1 MYKDIEYEKWFP
13 QRLTQLR
20 AQKGVSA
27 RDMSLSIGQN
37 TGYINSIENG
47 KNFPTM
53 KNFFY
58 ICEYLHI
65 TPQEFFEDGNA
76 DPETIRGL
84 VENLKKLDGEQVVL
98 DDGRFE
104 LLLVPNPKNA
114 AELQNLIWALLN
126 QQYDAG
132 GLIFRHVTAL
142 HVETD
147 EDLPWSLDGEYAPS
161 RPAVDITNRQRALT
175 MLL

>member
-65 TPQEFFEDGNA
+65 TPQEFFED
-76 DPETIRGL
+76 TIRGL
-84 VENLKKLDGEQVVL
+84 VENLKKLDGEQVDALSKIV
-98 DDGRFE
+98 DG
-104 LLLVPNPKNA
+104 LV
-114 AELQNLIWALLN
+114 
-126 QQYDAG
+126 
-132 GLIFRHVTAL
+132 R
-142 HVETD
+142 
-147 EDLPWSLDGEYAPS
+147 
-161 RPAVDITNRQRALT
+161 
-175 MLL
+175 

>member
-65 TPQEFFEDGNA
+65 TPQEFFEDGNV

-84 VENLKKLDGEQVVL
+84 VENLKKLDGEQVDALSKIV
-98 DDGRFE
+98 DG
-104 LLLVPNPKNA
+104 LV
-114 AELQNLIWALLN
+114 
-126 QQYDAG
+126 
-132 GLIFRHVTAL
+132 R
-142 HVETD
+142 
-147 EDLPWSLDGEYAPS
+147 
-161 RPAVDITNRQRALT
+161 
-175 MLL
+175 

>member
-1 MYKDIEYEKWFP
+1 MYKNIEYEKWFP

-20 AQKGVSA
+20 TQKSVSA

-65 TPQEFFEDGNA
+65 TPKEFFDVDAG
-76 DPETIRGL
+76 DPEALREMIA
-84 VENLKKLDGEQVVL
+84 NLKKLDPDEFAALSKIVNS
-98 DDGRFE
+98 
-104 LLLVPNPKNA
+104 LVK
-114 AELQNLIWALLN
+114 
-126 QQYDAG
+126 
-132 GLIFRHVTAL
+132 
-142 HVETD
+142 
-147 EDLPWSLDGEYAPS
+147 
-161 RPAVDITNRQRALT
+161 
-175 MLL
+175 

>member
-1 MYKDIEYEKWFP
+1 MQKNVEYEKWFP

-20 AQKGVSA
+20 AQRGVSA

-65 TPQEFFEDGNA
+65 TPKEFFDVDAG
-76 DPETIRGL
+76 DPEMLRRI
-84 VENLKKLDGEQVVL
+84 VANLKKLDPEE
-98 DDGRFE
+98 FE
-104 LLLVPNPKNA
+104 
-114 AELQNLIWALLN
+114 ALSR
-126 QQYDAG
+126 
-132 GLIFRHVTAL
+132 I
-142 HVETD
+142 VE
-147 EDLPWSLDGEYAPS
+147 SLAK
-161 RPAVDITNRQRALT
+161 
-175 MLL
+175 

>member
-20 AQKGVSA
+20 TQKSVSA

-65 TPQEFFEDGNA
+65 TPKEFFEVDAG
-76 DPETIRGL
+76 DPEALREMIA
-84 VENLKKLDGEQVVL
+84 NLKKLDPDE
-98 DDGRFE
+98 FE
-104 LLLVPNPKNA
+104 ALSKIVNGLVK
-114 AELQNLIWALLN
+114 
-126 QQYDAG
+126 
-132 GLIFRHVTAL
+132 
-142 HVETD
+142 
-147 EDLPWSLDGEYAPS
+147 
-161 RPAVDITNRQRALT
+161 
-175 MLL
+175 

>member
-65 TPQEFFEDGNA
+65 TPQEFFEGGNA

-84 VENLKKLDGEQVVL
+84 VENLKKLDGEQVDALSKIV
-98 DDGRFE
+98 DG
-104 LLLVPNPKNA
+104 LV
-114 AELQNLIWALLN
+114 
-126 QQYDAG
+126 
-132 GLIFRHVTAL
+132 R
-142 HVETD
+142 
-147 EDLPWSLDGEYAPS
+147 
-161 RPAVDITNRQRALT
+161 
-175 MLL
+175 

>member
-84 VENLKKLDGEQVVL
+84 VENLKKLDGEQVDALSKSVN
-98 DDGRFE
+98 G
-104 LLLVPNPKNA
+104 LV
-114 AELQNLIWALLN
+114 
-126 QQYDAG
+126 
-132 GLIFRHVTAL
+132 R
-142 HVETD
+142 
-147 EDLPWSLDGEYAPS
+147 
-161 RPAVDITNRQRALT
+161 
-175 MLL
+175 

>member
-1 MYKDIEYEKWFP
+1 MCQKKPNKNLCSVRYNMLKGRWQIVHSDIEYEKWFP

-20 AQKGVSA
+20 MQKGVSA

-65 TPQEFFEDGNA
+65 TPKEFFEDGSA
-76 DPETIRGL
+76 DPETIRKM
-84 VENLKKLDGEQVVL
+84 VENLKRLDGEQV
-98 DDGRFE
+98 D
-104 LLLVPNPKNA
+104 
-114 AELQNLIWALLN
+114 ALSKIVE
-126 QQYDAG
+126 
-132 GLIFRHVTAL
+132 GLAK
-142 HVETD
+142 
-147 EDLPWSLDGEYAPS
+147 
-161 RPAVDITNRQRALT
+161 
-175 MLL
+175 

>member
-53 KNFFY
+53 KNFFS

-84 VENLKKLDGEQVVL
+84 VENLKKLDGEQVDALSKIVN
-98 DDGRFE
+98 G
-104 LLLVPNPKNA
+104 LV
-114 AELQNLIWALLN
+114 
-126 QQYDAG
+126 
-132 GLIFRHVTAL
+132 R
-142 HVETD
+142 
-147 EDLPWSLDGEYAPS
+147 
-161 RPAVDITNRQRALT
+161 
-175 MLL
+175 

>member
-1 MYKDIEYEKWFP
+1 MLKGWWRSVYKDIEYEKWFP

-20 AQKGVSA
+20 VQRGVSA

-65 TPQEFFEDGNA
+65 TPKEFFDVDAN
-76 DPETIRGL
+76 DPEALRGM
-84 VENLKKLDGEQVVL
+84 VANLKKLDPEE
-98 DDGRFE
+98 FE
-104 LLLVPNPKNA
+104 
-114 AELQNLIWALLN
+114 ALSKIVE
-126 QQYDAG
+126 
-132 GLIFRHVTAL
+132 GLIK
-142 HVETD
+142 
-147 EDLPWSLDGEYAPS
+147 
-161 RPAVDITNRQRALT
+161 
-175 MLL
+175 

>member
-84 VENLKKLDGEQVVL
+84 VENLKKLDGEQV
-98 DDGRFE
+98 D
-104 LLLVPNPKNA
+104 
-114 AELQNLIWALLN
+114 ALSKIV
-126 QQYDAG
+126 D
-132 GLIFRHVTAL
+132 GLIR
-142 HVETD
+142 
-147 EDLPWSLDGEYAPS
+147 
-161 RPAVDITNRQRALT
+161 
-175 MLL
+175 

>member
-65 TPQEFFEDGNA
+65 TPQEFFEDSNA

-84 VENLKKLDGEQVVL
+84 VENLKKLDGEQVDSMSKIVN
-98 DDGRFE
+98 G
-104 LLLVPNPKNA
+104 LV
-114 AELQNLIWALLN
+114 
-126 QQYDAG
+126 
-132 GLIFRHVTAL
+132 R
-142 HVETD
+142 
-147 EDLPWSLDGEYAPS
+147 
-161 RPAVDITNRQRALT
+161 
-175 MLL
+175 

>member
-1 MYKDIEYEKWFP
+1 MYREDFAA
-13 QRLTQLR
+13 RLAGLR
-20 AQKGVSA
+20 NARGVSA
-27 RDMSLSIGQN
+27 REMSLSIGQN

-84 VENLKKLDGEQVVL
+84 VENLKKLDGEQVDALSKIVN
-98 DDGRFE
+98 G
-104 LLLVPNPKNA
+104 LV
-114 AELQNLIWALLN
+114 
-126 QQYDAG
+126 
-132 GLIFRHVTAL
+132 R
-142 HVETD
+142 
-147 EDLPWSLDGEYAPS
+147 
-161 RPAVDITNRQRALT
+161 
-175 MLL
+175 

>member
-1 MYKDIEYEKWFP
+1 MLKGWWWSVQKNVEYEKWFP

-20 AQKGVSA
+20 AQRGVSA

-65 TPQEFFEDGNA
+65 TPKEFFDADTN
-76 DPETIRGL
+76 DPEALRGMIA
-84 VENLKKLDGEQVVL
+84 NLKKLDSEEFDALSKIV
-98 DDGRFE
+98 DG
-104 LLLVPNPKNA
+104 LVK
-114 AELQNLIWALLN
+114 
-126 QQYDAG
+126 
-132 GLIFRHVTAL
+132 
-142 HVETD
+142 
-147 EDLPWSLDGEYAPS
+147 
-161 RPAVDITNRQRALT
+161 
-175 MLL
+175 